1 MENIKLDL
9 VTIGNQPQRDRL
21 AIAYSDM
28 IEWKRKRKV
37 AIICF
42 LIGCI
47 IGIIP
52 AIFHI
57 ESVASNDANLFESPQ
72 IVEITYYL
80 ETGNDCANGKEP
92 HPGIVAFAP
101 EYIGDTAILYEY
113 NNGKVGDVIGIYE
126 IYDTGFGKHLAGIG
140 SSIKA
145 GKTVDVFMPDNET
158 GKEFIRE
165 HGNEVYIQIV
175 KAQG

>member
-9 VTIGNQPQRDRL
+9 MEIGNQPQKDRL

-28 IEWKRKRKV
+28 IEWKRKRKI

-47 IGIIP
+47 IGIVP

-57 ESVASNDANLFESPQ
+57 ESVAENDENRFIEPQ
-72 IVEITYYL
+72 RVEMTYYL
-80 ETGNDCANGKEP
+80 PTGNVCANGKMP
-92 HPGIVAFAP
+92 HIGVVAFAT
-101 EYIGDTAILYEY
+101 EYIGDTAILYEC
-113 NNGKVGDVIGIYE
+113 NNGKISGVIGVYE
-126 IYDTGFGKHLAGIG
+126 IYDTGFGKHLEGIG
-140 SSIKA
+140 GSIKA
-145 GKTVDVFMPDNET
+145 GKTVDVFMPGSAA
-158 GKEFIRE
+158 GKALINE

-175 KAQG
+175 RAKG

>member
-9 VTIGNQPQRDRL
+9 ASIGNQPQRDRL

-28 IEWKRKRKV
+28 VEWKRKRKI

-42 LIGCI
+42 IVGCI
-47 IGIIP
+47 MGIAP
-52 AIFHI
+52 GVLHI
-57 ESVASNDANLFESPQ
+57 ETVAQNDENAFENPTE
-72 IVEITYYL
+72 VEMTYYL
-80 ETGNDCANGKEP
+80 PTGNDCANGKQP
-92 HPGIVAFAP
+92 HFGVVAFAP
-101 EYIGDTAILYEY
+101 EYIGDTAILYECD
-113 NNGKVGDVIGIYE
+113 NGKIGDVIGVYE

-165 HGNEVYIQIV
+165 HGNEVFIQIV
-175 KAQG
+175 NAKG